1 MGKVH
6 LLPPEVASKIAA
18 GEVVERPAS
27 VVKELVE
34 NSLDAGAKTLEIKVK
49 KSGKTFIYVKDSGT
63 GIEPDD
69 LEKIFLRHATS
80 KISRAEDLYT
90 VKSLGFRGEALYSIA
105 AVSDVTLRSRT
116 KGSDTGMEM
125 HLRGSEKI
133 SLRPVSMPVGTEIEV
148 QELFFNT
155 PARRKFLKA
164 DATEFKQILNV
175 FIPYTIIYPEY
186 QFILWH
192 ESRKV
197 LELLPEENR
206 MNRVSRVLNLPR
218 ESLLETGKEFPDR
231 QVSLHLILGDVN
243 IQRPRR
249 DLQFVFVNC
258 RPVQHDNVSFVV
270 NKLYRSILPPESYP
284 FFILEITVPPEAVD
298 VNIHPT
304 KREVKIKDENLL
316 ASRLHFLCQEVL
328 VSLGQAKQ
336 VREVIFPDVKTS
348 PSGSVSY
355 PVTGSEIP
363 FTQTPLLDSGEG
375 LAPAYFRQG
384 VREEAGSGSLKYK
397 LINSRYLGAFRNKYL
412 FFETDNSL
420 LVIDQHSAHERIT
433 YENLK
438 REIET
443 GTVRVQQLLVPSVI
457 NLSPAEMVSWEE
469 GKERLGD
476 IGFAST
482 LWDKEHIGVHSHP
495 QAITN
500 VEPAIR
506 NLLSGENLANC
517 SNDALIRR
525 ACRQSVMAGETPNKE
540 EVEYLRNELVNCRD
554 PFTCPHGRPT
564 VIEITEKTF
573 NKQFLRE

>member
-1 MGKVH
+1 MGKVN
-6 LLPPEVASKIAA
+6 LLPPEVAGKIAA

-34 NSLDAGAKTLEIKVK
+34 NSLDAGAKTLEVKVK
-49 KSGKTFIYVKDSGT
+49 KSGKTFIQVKDSGD

-116 KGSDTGMEM
+116 KGSDTGLEM
-125 HLRGSEKI
+125 HLRGGERI
-133 SLRPVSMPVGTEIEV
+133 SLRTVSMPVGTEIEV
-148 QELFFNT
+148 QEIFFNT

-164 DATEFKQILNV
+164 DATEFKQILNI

-192 ESRKV
+192 ESKNV

-206 MNRVSRVLNLPR
+206 INRVSRVLNLPR

-231 QVSLHLILGDVN
+231 QVSLHLILGDIN

-249 DLQFVFVNC
+249 DLQFVFVNR
-258 RPVQHDNVSFVV
+258 RPVQHDNVSFVI
-270 NKLYRSILPPESYP
+270 NKMYRSILPPESYP
-284 FFILEITVPPEAVD
+284 FFILDITVPPEAVD
-298 VNIHPT
+298 VNIHPA

-328 VSLGQAKQ
+328 VSMGQAKQ

-355 PVTGSEIP
+355 PVPGSEIP
-363 FTQTPLLDSGEG
+363 LTQASLPGQEDFPKGEGIREDSG
-375 LAPAYFRQG
+375 A
-384 VREEAGSGSLKYK
+384 GSLKSK
-397 LINSRYLGAFRNKYL
+397 LINSRYLGVFRNKYL

-420 LVIDQHSAHERIT
+420 LIIDQHSAHERIT
-433 YENLK
+433 YEKLK
-438 REIET
+438 LEIET
-443 GTVRVQQLLVPSVI
+443 GTVRVQHLLVPSVI

-495 QAITN
+495 QVITS

-517 SNDALIRR
+517 SNDSLVRR
-525 ACRQSVMAGETPNKE
+525 ACRQSVMAGDASNKE
-540 EVEYLRNELVNCRD
+540 EAEYLRNELVNCRD